1 MEIIKNFGV
10 GFATLAVIFGIMYG
24 IEYTALSFGA
34 TEKQAGMFMFAP
46 MIGYLT
52 YVFGG
57 LTRSIYFKKS

>member
-10 GFATLAVIFGIMYG
+10 GFAALAAIFAVMSG
-24 IEYTALSFGA
+24 IEYVALSLGA
-34 TEKQAGMFMFAP
+34 TEKQAVMFMFAP